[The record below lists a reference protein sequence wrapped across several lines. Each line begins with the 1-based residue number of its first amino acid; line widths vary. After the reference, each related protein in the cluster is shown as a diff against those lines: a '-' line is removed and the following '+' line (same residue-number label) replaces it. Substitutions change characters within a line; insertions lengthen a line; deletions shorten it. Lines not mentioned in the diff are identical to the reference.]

1 MSAMLLTDLAL
12 ATDPGLHEFF
22 LGRLASLVARQAAA
36 ASPSERMALSVAA
49 FSIYLDCLDLGLGEE
64 AQAIVGQLRE
74 EDEPAEQ
81 LAA

>member
-1 MSAMLLTDLAL
+1 MRAMLLTDLAL

-22 LGRLASLVARQAAA
+22 LGRLASLVARQV
-36 ASPSERMALSVAA
+36 ASANPAERMALSVAA

-64 AQAIVGQLRE
+64 AQAIVGQLR
-74 EDEPAEQ
+74 DEVEPDER

>member
-22 LGRLASLVARQAAA
+22 LGRLASLVARQVAS
-36 ASPSERMALSVAA
+36 ASPAERLALSVAA

-64 AQAIVGQLRE
+64 AQAIVGQLR
-74 EDEPAEQ
+74 DETEPSER